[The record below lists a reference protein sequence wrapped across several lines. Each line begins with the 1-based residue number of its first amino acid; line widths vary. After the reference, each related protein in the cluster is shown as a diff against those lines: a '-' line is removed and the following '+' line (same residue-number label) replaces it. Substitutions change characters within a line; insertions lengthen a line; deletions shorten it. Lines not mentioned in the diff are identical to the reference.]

1 MEPGGFAL
9 GLDFKIET
17 ALCEVS
23 PEGRVTAS

>member
-1 MEPGGFAL
+1 MELGGYVL

-23 PEGRVTAS
+23 PDGCVTAS